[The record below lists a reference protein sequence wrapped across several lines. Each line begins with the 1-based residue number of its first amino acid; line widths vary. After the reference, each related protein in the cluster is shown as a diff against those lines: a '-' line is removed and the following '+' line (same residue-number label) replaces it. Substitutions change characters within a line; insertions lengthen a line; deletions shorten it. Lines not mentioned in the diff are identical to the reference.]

1 MVVFTFMTGIYK
13 ITNPKGK
20 VYIGQSV
27 NIEKRFNQYKKIR
40 CKSQVALYRS
50 FLKYGIE
57 KHIFEII
64 EECSIELL
72 NEKERYYQDFYN
84 VLEIGLNCKTT
95 SFNSKTGSLSEDT
108 KNKIR
113 YKAIGRKA
121 SEETKIKM
129 SLSRKGKYST
139 YKGKK
144 HTEETKNKISKSLL
158 GKKRPLMNMEYK
170 KTKEWKEKM
179 SNSMLGKKHTEET
192 KNKISL
198 SLLGNKRGCNKIMS
212 ENEKENLKNKFSK
225 IILNLQTGVFYL
237 GTKEAAFYNNLNH
250 STLKNR
256 LNGNLKN
263 NTNLIYC

>member
-1 MVVFTFMTGIYK
+1 MVGIYK
-13 ITNPKGK
+13 ITNPSGK
-20 VYIGQSV
+20 IYIGQSI
-27 NIEKRFNQYKKIR
+27 NIEKRFNQYKKLR
-40 CKSQVALYRS
+40 CKSQIILYRS
-50 FLKYGIE
+50 LLKYTFQN
-57 KHIFEII
+57 HIFEII
-64 EECSIELL
+64 EECDIELL
-72 NEKERYYQDFYN
+72 NERERYWQDYYN
-84 VLEIGLNCKTT
+84 VLENGLNCKTT
-95 SFNSKTGSLSEDT
+95 SFESKTGNLSKET

-139 YKGKK
+139 YK
-144 HTEETKNKISKSLL
+144 
-158 GKKRPLMNMEYK
+158 
-170 KTKEWKEKM
+170 
-179 SNSMLGKKHTEET
+179 GKKHTEET